1 MLTSLRWCPS
11 KPLLMRIAIYNN
23 KGGVG
28 KTTTAVNLG
37 AGLARLG
44 HRTLIV
50 DMDPQMHIARHFGLE
65 SDDVKVGIE
74 DALLQRK
81 PASLDEVIRPVAD
94 NLWIAP
100 CTERLNA
107 GRRELEGR
115 FNTTTVLD
123 GRLRKMS
130 AEFDFIVMDTPP
142 DRGVFSRN
150 AMYAANIILV
160 PINLEKFAMAGI
172 DPVMDEIVDLQ
183 DSYEERDWTIR
194 IATLRYDG
202 RLRTT
207 NRVCGT
213 QVEEIFGESGYM
225 LETHV
230 RTDARLGGAQI
241 AGQTIFGYD
250 ETTRPGKPQSKSAM
264 DYLEMAAEFVELR
277 SELAQEPRNPGT

>member
-1 MLTSLRWCPS
+1 
-11 KPLLMRIAIYNN
+11 MRIAIYNN

-28 KTTTAVNLG
+28 KTTTAVSLG
-37 AGLARLG
+37 AALARLG

-74 DALLQRK
+74 DALRQRK
-81 PASLDEVIRPVAD
+81 PVSLDEVIRPREH

-123 GRLRKMS
+123 GRLRKMT
-130 AEFDFIVMDTPP
+130 AEFEFIIMDTPP

-150 AMYAANIILV
+150 AMYAADTILV
-160 PINLEKFAMAGI
+160 PINLEMFAVSGI

-183 DSYEERDWTIR
+183 DAYEERDWTIR
-194 IATLRYDG
+194 VATLRYDG
-202 RLRTT
+202 RLRTSNQT
-207 NRVCGT
+207 CGAL
-213 QVEEIFGESGYM
+213 VEEVFGESGYM
-225 LETHV
+225 LATHV

-241 AGQTIFGYD
+241 AGQSIFDYD
-250 ETTRPGKPQSKSAM
+250 ATTRPGKPLSKSAV
-264 DYLEMAAEFVELR
+264 DYLEMAVEFVRLR
-277 SELAQEPRNPGT
+277 SELAQESHQGT

>member
-1 MLTSLRWCPS
+1 MLTSLRWCPIQ
-11 KPLLMRIAIYNN
+11 PLLMRIAIYNN

-28 KTTTAVNLG
+28 KTTTAVSLG
-37 AGLARLG
+37 GALARLG

-50 DMDPQMHIARHFGLE
+50 DMDPQMHVARHFGLE

-74 DALLQRK
+74 DALRQRK
-81 PASLDEVIRPVAD
+81 PASLDEVIRPMAD
-94 NLWIAP
+94 SLWIAP

-130 AEFDFIVMDTPP
+130 AEFAFVVMDTPP

-160 PINLEKFAMAGI
+160 PINLEKFAMSGI

-183 DSYEERDWTIR
+183 DAYEEREWTIR

-202 RLRTT
+202 RLRTS
-207 NRVCGT
+207 NQICGS
-213 QVEEIFGESGYM
+213 QVEEIFGKSGYM
-225 LETHV
+225 LKTHV

-241 AGQTIFGYD
+241 SGQTIFDYD
-250 ETTRPGKPQSKSAM
+250 EATRPGKPLSKSAL
-264 DYLEMAAEFVELR
+264 DYLAMAAEFVELR
-277 SELAQEPRNPGT
+277 SELAQEPSNPGT